1 MFMEVDISGLK
12 LSDYEENLSKK
23 QKSKIFEDNIK
34 RSMTKILESEKFKN
48 TLIKLKNILLSKRI
62 RVQFTRADK

>member
-62 RVQFTRADK
+62 REYKSG